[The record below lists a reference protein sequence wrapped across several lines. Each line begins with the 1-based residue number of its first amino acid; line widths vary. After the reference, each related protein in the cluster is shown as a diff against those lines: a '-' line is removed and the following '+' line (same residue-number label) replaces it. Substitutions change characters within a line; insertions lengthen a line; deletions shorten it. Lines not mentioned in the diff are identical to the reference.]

1 MGFGTGSDTLEAA
14 QTGTINTGVHDAMWR
29 GHGGW
34 EMALTPVLFGAVG
47 WLLDGWLGTRPII
60 MVVGVVVGLAGS
72 VANQYYQY
80 KYRMEI
86 ATEERRRR
94 HADPGFGR

>member
-1 MGFGTGSDTLEAA
+1 
-14 QTGTINTGVHDAMWR
+14 MWR

-34 EMALTPVLFGAVG
+34 EMALTPVLFGWLG
-47 WLLDGWLGTRPII
+47 WLIDGWLDTRPAFMIG
-60 MVVGVVVGLAGS
+60 GVFIGLAGS

-86 ATEERRRR
+86 ATEERRQSSQAAR
-94 HADPGFGR
+94 